1 MLLVLLA
8 WLYALSVSYVYGHAL
23 ISALS
28 FVTRDKDRIHFSLY
42 IIGGFAVLT
51 ALTTCLAFYIK
62 IAVLANIIILIPAL
76 LYALIKAKSIRKD
89 FSHYKQAL
97 QNTSAIS
104 YIIFLVA
111 VAMGLALS
119 ASPQAKFDDG
129 LYYQQTIKWIESYPA
144 ITGLGNLH
152 LKLSFNSG
160 WHVLSALFSFSFLGM
175 PFNDLNGLL
184 FIVVVVFALE
194 GLQHI
199 IKGNYTFS
207 DVFKVV
213 TIAPLHLL
221 FTYIVSPSPD
231 LVIPYITWVVFIL
244 FLQKI
249 EQNSLQAFDVRS
261 MLILIFSLFAV
272 IIKLSAAPIALL
284 SFYLLYLQL
293 KQQNYRSLVPVTAA
307 VIMLAAPWMARSAVL
322 SGYLVYPFCE
332 LDVLAVDWKIPEELV
347 KVELTETRSFAKI
360 RRMLFTDVDRLSIAE
375 WLPHWFW
382 ELNTSERLIVMLI
395 IVLGAALPVAAI
407 IRLRKEK
414 ITLQTSGILVL
425 FLTVYAG
432 IFFWFFTAPHFRYG
446 MGFTVG
452 LYLLCMSYFLYLL
465 IKRFSAYT
473 LPLMAVFLLVFF
485 SKPIYNVLW
494 WYKNTPEDYLVYPV
508 KAVHEGFSQV
518 KYQGIDI
525 WVPDSTAQCWDAP
538 LPCAP
543 FIVEGLELRTGKLT
557 GGFRITR
564 PNSEAYT
571 RKRLKTMGESGLLHN
586 ILNNN

>member
-8 WLYALSVSYVYGHAL
+8 WLYVLSVSYVYGHAL
-23 ISALS
+23 IAALS
-28 FVTRDKDRIHFSLY
+28 FFTGEKEKIHFSLY
-42 IIGGFAVLT
+42 VISGFAALT
-51 ALTTCLAFYIK
+51 AITTCLAFFIK
-62 IAVLANIIILIPAL
+62 IALVANLIVLIPAL
-76 LYALIKAKSIRKD
+76 LYVFINAKTIGKD
-89 FSHYKQAL
+89 LSLYKQAV
-97 QNTSAIS
+97 QNTSAIN
-104 YIIFLVA
+104 YIILLVA
-111 VAMGLALS
+111 VGMGLALS

-129 LYYQQTIKWIESYPA
+129 LYYQQTIKWIENYPA

-160 WHVLSALFSFSFLGM
+160 WHVLSALFSFSFAGLPM
-175 PFNDLNGLL
+175 NDLNGLL
-184 FIVVVVFALE
+184 FVAVVVFALE
-194 GLQHI
+194 GLHNI
-199 IKGNYTFS
+199 IRGQYKFS

-221 FTYIVSPSPD
+221 FTFIVSPSPD

-249 EQNSLQAFDVRS
+249 EQNRLQVFDVRS
-261 MLILIFSLFAV
+261 MLILILSVFAV
-272 IIKLSAAPIALL
+272 VIKLSAAPIALI

-293 KQQNYRSLVPVTAA
+293 KQQNYKSLLTVAAA
-307 VIMLAAPWMARSAVL
+307 VIMLTAPWMARSAVL

-332 LDVLAVDWKIPEELV
+332 LDLLSVDWKIPEELV

-395 IVLGAALPVAAI
+395 IVLGAALPVAAVI
-407 IRLRKEK
+407 WLRKER

-452 LYLLCMSYFLYLL
+452 LYLLCMSYFLYRL
-465 IKRFSAYT
+465 IKRFSAFT

-485 SKPIYNVLW
+485 SKPVYNVLW
-494 WYKNTPEDYLVYPV
+494 WIKNNPEGYLLYPA
-508 KAVHEGFSQV
+508 KASHEGFTLV
-518 KYQGIDI
+518 EYQGMEI
-525 WVPDSTAQCWDAP
+525 WVPDATAQCWDAP

-543 FIVEGLELRTGKLT
+543 FIVEGLELRTGELT
-557 GGFRITR
+557 GGFRILK
-564 PNSEAYT
+564 PNAETYT
-571 RKRLKTMGESGLLHN
+571 QKRLKTMGQSGLLNN